1 MKEEYLDIVDE
12 EDNVV
17 RQATWK
23 EMMDRKLLH
32 RTANVFVLNSKGE
45 LFVHRRAEH
54 LRLYPGLWDVK
65 VGGSVRA
72 GESYEDAGKREVMEE
87 TGATNVKLTEIFRIK
102 YRKPEHNVNRCV
114 FKCVYDGKIKIDE
127 TEVAEGKFT
136 SIDDAKKMMAD
147 GKLSPSATDVFMR
160 FLRQNKND
168 QNPENLRKN

>member
-32 RTANVFVLNSKGE
+32 RTANVFVFNSKGE

-65 VGGSVRA
+65 VGGSVRT
-72 GESYEDAGKREVMEE
+72 GESYEEAAKRELYEE
-87 TGATNVKLTEIFRIK
+87 AGIADAKVTELFRMK
-102 YRKPEHNVNRCV
+102 TRRKENNVNRAI
-114 FKCVYDGKIKIDE
+114 FKTAHNGKITLDKE
-127 TEVAEGKFT
+127 EVGEGKFVT
-136 SIDDAKKMMAD
+136 MVQAKKMLEE
-147 GKLSPSATDVFMR
+147 GTLSPAAQDVLKEYLKR
-160 FLRQNKND
+160 C
-168 QNPENLRKN
+168 